1 MSKINHV
8 VLLKFKDGTTEE
20 TVAQI
25 FEQLL
30 ELSENIPGIENYT
43 GGPNNSPEGLAQGF
57 THAFVITFSD
67 AAARDAY
74 LTNGEH
80 SKFKDGALPHIGNV
94 AVVDFEV

>member
-8 VLLKFKDGTTEE
+8 VLLKFKEGTTEE
-20 TVAQI
+20 TVTQI
-25 FEQLL
+25 FDQVL
-30 ELSENIPGIENYT
+30 ELSENVPGIENYT

-74 LTNGEH
+74 LTNADHG
-80 SKFKDGALPHIGNV
+80 KFKDAALPHVENV
-94 AVVDFEV
+94 AIVDFEV